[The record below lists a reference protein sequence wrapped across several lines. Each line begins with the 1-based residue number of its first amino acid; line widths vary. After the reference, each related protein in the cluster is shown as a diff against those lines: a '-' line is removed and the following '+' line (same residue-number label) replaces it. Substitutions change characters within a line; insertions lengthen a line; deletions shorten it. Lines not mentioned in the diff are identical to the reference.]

1 MAKVVIDHEDCEGA
15 ECAECVDVCPME
27 ILVVD
32 EDKIKV
38 HNAEECNE
46 CEVCVDVCPEDCIEI
61 N

>member
-32 EDKIKV
+32 GDKIKV
-38 HNAEECNE
+38 QNAEECNE